1 MRLVVMLSLVV
12 AVSSLLDPVHHHCD
26 TSDFEHR
33 ESVTSLCCQ
42 PKFDN
47 TDDGPR
53 CLCPPRYHHTRNNAG
68 NIIRCEPN
76 MDVAGL
82 FDAIRELTFDAT
94 WHSMRYILPFLI
106 YPIVVFFGK
115 LALHFGSEVEG
126 KDTDAI
132 SKDQKYYENQFEQA
146 TVLTWT
152 FKAIVLIFVSFNVL
166 QEVGIETGDMIEITT
181 VFSLGLS
188 WSMRDWMASVW
199 GCFMLA
205 FCTELTPQRVI
216 RIGSN
221 DERSLKVRATGL
233 VFVECSYETKDD
245 NKSVILY
252 VPNSALV
259 AQGFTI
265 ET

>member
-1 MRLVVMLSLVV
+1 MRLVVVLSLVV
-12 AVSSLLDPVHHHCD
+12 AVSSLLDPVHHM
-26 TSDFEHR
+26 
-33 ESVTSLCCQ
+33 
-42 PKFDN
+42 
-47 TDDGPR
+47 DG
-53 CLCPPRYHHTRNNAG
+53 
-68 NIIRCEPN
+68 
-76 MDVAGL
+76 AGL
-82 FDAIRELTFDAT
+82 LVAIRELTFDAT

-126 KDTDAI
+126 KAANA
-132 SKDQKYYENQFEQA
+132 SFKRKEYYENQFEQA
-146 TVLTWT
+146 AVLTWT

-166 QEVGIETGDMIEITT
+166 QQVGIETGDMIEITT

-205 FCTELTPQRVI
+205 FCTKLTPQSVI
-216 RIGSN
+216 RLRSN
-221 DERSLKVRATGL
+221 SEQSLQVRATGL
-233 VFVECSYETKDD
+233 VFVECSYVTDD
-245 NKSVILY
+245 KKPVILY

-259 AQGFTI
+259 TQGFMI

>member
-33 ESVTSLCCQ
+33 ESVASLCCQ
-42 PKFDN
+42 QKVDN

-53 CLCPPRYHHTRNNAG
+53 CLCPPRYHHSRNNAG

-76 MDVAGL
+76 MDGMGL
-82 FDAIRELTFDAT
+82 LEAIRKLTFDAT

-115 LALHFGSEVEG
+115 LALHFGSEVESTAANTSF
-126 KDTDAI
+126 K
-132 SKDQKYYENQFEQA
+132 SQKYYENQFEQA

-166 QEVGIETGDMIEITT
+166 QQVGIETGDMIEITT

-205 FCTELTPQRVI
+205 FCTKLTPQSVI
-216 RIGSN
+216 RLRSN
-221 DERSLKVRATGL
+221 GEQSLQVQATGL
-233 VFVECSYETKDD
+233 VFVECSYVTQDD
-245 NKSVILY
+245 KKPVILY

-259 AQGFTI
+259 TQGFMI